1 MEESSEQQSPRK
13 RPRLA
18 SLPETSKPDDEIAA
32 GYIGQLPS
40 IDVSTSL
47 SAADVQLKKEMEVGI
62 TEFVSPDLP
71 GFTGILKKRSS
82 KLYDNPLIMLVLTL

>member
-1 MEESSEQQSPRK
+1 MCKFARRMEESSEQQSPRK
-13 RPRLA
+13 RQRLA
-18 SLPETSKPDDEIAA
+18 SFTETSKPGDETA
-32 GYIGQLPS
+32 GGHIGQRPS

-62 TEFVSPDLP
+62 TEFISPDLP

-82 KLYDNPLIMLVLTL
+82 KPYP